1 MLPGLPAAL
10 GVLLSAAPAVEKLAI
25 VDVDAIPSMMGLG
38 AQVTQTV
45 IKEAQAQ
52 KKKVLLPEDVRKA
65 LGNKPYDDLVK
76 CGDRAACVGNLA
88 GVLGVDRVVVGHL
101 SRDERNYLVK
111 LWLFDVKKTELVAD
125 VDRAILIASRRF
137 LRDVTEAAPD
147 FLRGKREAKGTVVV
161 TATAKDCSVTING
174 EPAGKTPLTVN
185 LKPGRYEVK
194 IEKKAYLPVV
204 RLMDVEANQTR
215 TEEVRMLVIPG
226 QVPDDEKVPEL
237 ARRADKTDAAT
248 GPGPRPLTFVAGG
261 LTLAAVGLG
270 LGFGVSSQTLERN
283 LLVGYDPV
291 TDTYQGTRQQAL
303 DAQTNATVANVAW
316 ISAGAL
322 GALTIVSIIL
332 DATQGAAP
340 PATVAFTVSGDGAGL
355 VVGGTF

>member
-1 MLPGLPAAL
+1 
-10 GVLLSAAPAVEKLAI
+10 
-25 VDVDAIPSMMGLG
+25 
-38 AQVTQTV
+38 
-45 IKEAQAQ
+45 
-52 KKKVLLPEDVRKA
+52 
-65 LGNKPYDDLVK
+65 
-76 CGDRAACVGNLA
+76 
-88 GVLGVDRVVVGHL
+88 
-101 SRDERNYLVK
+101 
-111 LWLFDVKKTELVAD
+111 
-125 VDRAILIASRRF
+125 
-137 LRDVTEAAPD
+137 
-147 FLRGKREAKGTVVV
+147 
-161 TATAKDCSVTING
+161 
-174 EPAGKTPLTVN
+174 
-185 LKPGRYEVK
+185 
-194 IEKKAYLPVV
+194 
-204 RLMDVEANQTR
+204 
-215 TEEVRMLVIPG
+215 
-226 QVPDDEKVPEL
+226 VPEL